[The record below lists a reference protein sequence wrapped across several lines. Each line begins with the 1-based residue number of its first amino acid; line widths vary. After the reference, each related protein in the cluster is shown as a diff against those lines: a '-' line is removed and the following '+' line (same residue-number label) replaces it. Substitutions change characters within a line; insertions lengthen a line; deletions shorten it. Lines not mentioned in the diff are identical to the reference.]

1 MEWSWKDYEQPLPQ
15 AGFDGICGREDWKA
29 ALTGWTVGW
38 ELAGELKTPCGLRLL
53 ISGEEGAGK
62 TALAR
67 AFAGELGFRFFSLRM
82 RELSAAG
89 AYGGTSGA
97 EGFYQG
103 LPDGEPFLV
112 LLEETDEAAPD
123 ETVLL
128 LERLWEHLRD
138 RALPYVWIMTARQEE
153 RTPAA
158 LRRDALLCRLGRPDT
173 GERAAYLEG
182 TLGRRA
188 MCRGG
193 YGWAQMA
200 QETEGFSFSQL
211 QTASQLAMALLI
223 ERGMRTYGGPDALSE
238 ALSSGALRLTPE
250 VFGRAA
256 AMAGPAEGEDR
267 PAGQTAHDMRTSEI
281 CERETA
287 VQTDGAVL
295 LAGTVSSVGTVSPA
309 GGDVAYNILL
319 DDIFGADSA
328 MNPENL

>member
-1 MEWSWKDYEQPLPQ
+1 MEWNWKDYEQPLP
-15 AGFDGICGREDWKA
+15 ADGFDGICGREDWKA

-53 ISGEEGAGK
+53 ISGAEGTGK

-67 AFAGELGFRFFSLRM
+67 ALAGELGFRFFSLRM
-82 RELSAAG
+82 RELSAAV
-89 AYGGTSGA
+89 ADGGTLDA
-97 EGFYQG
+97 EAVYQG

-112 LLEETDEAAPD
+112 LLEETDGAAPEEAA
-123 ETVLL
+123 LL
-128 LERLWEHLRD
+128 LERLWEQLRE
-138 RALPYVWIMTARQEE
+138 RTLPYVWIMTARQEE
-153 RTPAA
+153 RTPAV
-158 LRRDALLCRLGRPDT
+158 LRRDALLCRLGRPDA

-188 MCRGG
+188 LCRGG

-211 QTASQLAMALLI
+211 RTASQLAMALLV
-223 ERGMRTYGGPDALSE
+223 ERGMRTYGGPGALSE

-250 VFGRAA
+250 VFERAA
-256 AMAGPAEGEDR
+256 AMAGPAKGEGR
-267 PAGQTAHDMRTSEI
+267 PAEQADRGMQTGEV
-281 CERETA
+281 CEREAA
-287 VQTDGAVL
+287 VQTAGA
-295 LAGTVSSVGTVSPA
+295 GEQQPA
-309 GGDVAYNILL
+309 GGDVAYNVLL